1 MTDEAAQLASAA
13 AAQDTSQAALCQEVV
28 RRQGDV
34 AAALAAVSA
43 PGLLSAPGAGRLGG
57 PAVRLRH
64 QRTFSP
70 LVASPQPNVSSAV
83 IRHQLCCTHCS
94 PCICCLAVCASSP
107 NVSSVVIYH
116 QLCCMHCSPCIT
128 CFAVCASSHPGPVQT
143 VCRSRILCRSREH
156 PLSILNTTCQPLS

>member
-13 AAQDTSQAALCQEVV
+13 AALDTSQAALCQDVV

-83 IRHQLCCTHCS
+83 IRHQLCCS
-94 PCICCLAVCASSP
+94 PCIC
-107 NVSSVVIYH
+107 
-116 QLCCMHCSPCIT
+116 
-128 CFAVCASSHPGPVQT
+128 CFAVCASSHPGPAQNL
-143 VCRSRILCRSREH
+143 CRSRILCRSREN
-156 PLSILNTTCQPLS
+156 PPSIPNTTCQPLELS